1 MSIAILPSEGTYC
14 VLIITNK
21 FKIYS
26 QLTPPDTL
34 FVEILRLGLKL
45 ARELVQEINKG
56 LLVVVSSGINKVINL
71 SYNYL

>member
-21 FKIYS
+21 FKIHS

-56 LLVVVSSGINKVINL
+56 LLVFVSSGINKVINL